1 MSPVQIV
8 ALLTLLCVLAAM
20 IRIDTVLLRDLAQTR
35 DDELAYLTR
44 KGWAAAIVFTFPIG
58 AILYLAVAKL
68 R

>member
-1 MSPVQIV
+1 VSPVQIV